1 MTAPAGRAPD
11 GRQPP
16 GAGVYD
22 ERRMRG
28 PWVLLVALM
37 AVSVAGLTGGETVA
51 QTDFG
56 AGPGHWLK
64 LDWEVA
70 EQGGR
75 AVVYGYVF
83 NDFGLAARDVSLLV
97 EGLDQAGHVVTRAYG
112 RVPFVVAPGT
122 RGYFETAVAPAVTYR
137 VSVYS
142 YTWMHDDDFRPFR
155 RPF

>member
-1 MTAPAGRAPD
+1 MRAP
-11 GRQPP
+11 RT
-16 GAGVYD
+16 V
-22 ERRMRG
+22 
-28 PWVLLVALM
+28 LVALTAF
-37 AVSVAGLTGGETVA
+37 AVVVVTGHGTVA
-51 QTDFG
+51 QTNFG

-70 EQGGR
+70 QQGGR
-75 AVVYGYVF
+75 AVVYGHVF

-97 EGLDQAGHVVTRAYG
+97 EGLDHSGRVVARAWG

-122 RGYFETAVAPAVTYR
+122 RGYFETAVAPADSYR

-155 RPF
+155 RF